1 MITVDGKVFC
11 SCMKPKL
18 LHMPCSHLIAAC
30 AESVLQPG
38 LFVSPYFSKEA
49 AVSTW
54 GHKVYGIGIVGH
66 FIQDNEDKMF
76 ILIQPLRK
84 AKAAVRHVV
93 FGMVWTSRKQAWHK
107 NVAAN
112 VDH

>member
-1 MITVDGKVFC
+1 
-11 SCMKPKL
+11 
-18 LHMPCSHLIAAC
+18 
-30 AESVLQPG
+30 LQPRV
-38 LFVSPYFSKEA
+38 FVSPYFSKKA
-49 AVSTW
+49 VVSTW

-93 FGMVWTSRKQAWHK
+93 FGMAWTSRRQARLK
-107 NVAAN
+107 SVAAN
-112 VDH
+112 AEL